1 MKLKHFEREV
11 RRTRRIS
18 ARIKVQGCALCE
30 CEVLDISRHGA
41 KVFVEVPSAVPAR
54 FELAFFQG
62 GQNRVCEVVWRR
74 SKMLGIKF
82 IF

>member
-1 MKLKHFEREV
+1 MKPKYFEREV
-11 RRTRRIS
+11 RRARRLS
-18 ARIKVQGCALCE
+18 AWIKVKGRAHCE
-30 CEVLDISRHGA
+30 CQVLDISRHGA
-41 KVFVEVPSAVPAR
+41 KVFVELPSSVPDY

>member
-1 MKLKHFEREV
+1 MKPKHFEREV
-11 RRTRRIS
+11 RRVRRLS
-18 ARIKVQGCALCE
+18 AWIKAEGRALCE
-30 CEVLDISRHGA
+30 CQVLDITKHGA
-41 KVFVEVPSAVPAR
+41 KVFVEAPRAVPDR

-74 SKMLGIKF
+74 AKMLGIKF